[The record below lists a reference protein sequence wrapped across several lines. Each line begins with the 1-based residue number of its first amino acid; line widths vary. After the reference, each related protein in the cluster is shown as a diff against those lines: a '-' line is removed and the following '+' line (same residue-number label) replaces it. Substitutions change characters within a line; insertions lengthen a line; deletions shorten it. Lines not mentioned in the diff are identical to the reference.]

1 MLHKKNFRK
10 IYCRRQIFYIFA
22 IFATSHCQSVKLLAE
37 YIQCDK
43 YELEDEWNQITIQ
56 FSETEKSEIHDGDVE
71 TFWSRA
77 MNGDAL
83 FPNLEKL
90 SSYVLTHPHSNAA
103 AERCFSMLT
112 DLKSK
117 TRTRLGKYVLNS
129 LIRSFLV
136 VFAE

>member
-1 MLHKKNFRK
+1 
-10 IYCRRQIFYIFA
+10 
-22 IFATSHCQSVKLLAE
+22 
-37 YIQCDK
+37 
-43 YELEDEWNQITIQ
+43 
-56 FSETEKSEIHDGDVE
+56 
-71 TFWSRA
+71 